1 MAGRAKSVFT
11 APKTQDA
18 VSATRFEKPAVEK
31 MVEE

>member
-11 APKTQDA
+11 KPKTQEA
-18 VSATRFEKPAVEK
+18 VRAIKVEKPAVEK

>member
-11 APKTQDA
+11 RPKTQEA
-18 VSATRFEKPAVEK
+18 ERATKVEKPAVEK